1 MRMDR
6 RQPRRW
12 PYGVC
17 AVVAAA
23 CCLSACGLD
32 RDEGAR
38 PRQAGS
44 ARATIERA
52 LPREIPDRGGWT
64 EDLYADFRAL
74 ALPPTRDNVC
84 AVIAVIGQES
94 DFRTDPVVAHLGEI
108 AAREIDARAARAGI
122 PLSLVHAVLQLR
134 SSTGQT
140 YLERIDRA
148 RTEKELS
155 DIYEDFIGRVPLGT
169 RLFAE
174 RNPIRTRGPMQ
185 VNIAFAERYADAK
198 PYPYPVHLSI
208 ADEVF
213 TRRGSL
219 YFGIAH
225 LLDYAAPYD
234 RYLFRFADF
243 NAGQYASRNAAFQS
257 ALARLV
263 RTAITPDGAL
273 LPHAADDARGAPEL
287 GSTEAALR
295 TLAPR
300 LQLDDAEIHEALAQG
315 RTAAFESSALY
326 RRLFALAD
334 QAAGTRQPRALVPRI
349 DLHSPK
355 IRRALTT
362 AWYANRVD
370 ARFRRCLDD
379 VG

>member
-1 MRMDR
+1 MAMGRG
-6 RQPRRW
+6 QPRRW
-12 PYGVC
+12 QFGVC

-23 CCLSACGLD
+23 CCLGACATD
-32 RDEGAR
+32 KDAASPAQAR
-38 PRQAGS
+38 S
-44 ARATIERA
+44 AREIIDRA
-52 LPREIPDRGGWT
+52 LPRTLADRSGWT
-64 EDLYADFRAL
+64 LDLYADFTAL
-74 ALPPTRDNVC
+74 ALPPTRNNVC
-84 AVIAVIGQES
+84 AVVAVIEQES
-94 DFRTDPVVAHLGEI
+94 NFQTDPVIPHLGEI
-108 AAREIDARAARAGI
+108 ASREIDARAGRAGI
-122 PLSLVHAVLQLR
+122 PLPLVHAVLQLT
-134 SSTGQT
+134 SGNGQT
-140 YLERIDRA
+140 YRERIDRA

-155 DIYEDFIGRVPLGT
+155 DIYEDFIGRVPLGS

-174 RNPIRTRGPMQ
+174 HNPIRTRGPMQ
-185 VNIAFAERYADAK
+185 VNIAFAERYADTR
-198 PYPYPVHLSI
+198 PYPYPVHQSI

-225 LLDYAAPYD
+225 LLDYSAPYD
-234 RYLFRFADF
+234 RFLFRFADF

-257 ALARLV
+257 AVARLSGS
-263 RTAITPDGAL
+263 AIPADGAL
-273 LPHAADDARGAPEL
+273 LPHDADDARGDAAP

-295 TLAPR
+295 TLASR
-300 LQLDDAEIHEALAQG
+300 LKLDDDAIRATLAQG
-315 RTAAFESSALY
+315 KTAAFGSSALY

-334 QAAGTRQPRALVPRI
+334 QAAGRPQPRALVPTI

>member
-6 RQPRRW
+6 GQLRRRR
-12 PYGVC
+12 YGVC
-17 AVVAAA
+17 ALVAVA
-23 CCLSACGLD
+23 CGLSACASD
-32 RDEGAR
+32 RGEGGAAQR
-38 PRQAGS
+38 AGN
-44 ARATIERA
+44 ARAIIDRA
-52 LPREIPDRGGWT
+52 LPREIADRSGWS
-64 EDLYADFRAL
+64 EDLYDDFAAL

-84 AVIAVIGQES
+84 AVVAVIGQES
-94 DFRTDPVVAHLGEI
+94 NFQTDPVIPHLGEI
-108 AAREIDARAARAGI
+108 ASREIDARAGHAGI
-122 PLSLVHAVLQLR
+122 PVSLVHAVLELR

-140 YLERIDRA
+140 YRERIERA

-155 DIYEDFIGRVPLGT
+155 DIYEDFIGRVPLGS

-174 RNPIRTRGPMQ
+174 HNPIRTRGPMQ

-198 PYPYPVHLSI
+198 PYPYPVQVSI

-225 LLDYAAPYD
+225 LLDYPAPYD
-234 RYLFRFADF
+234 RFLFRFADF

-257 ALARLV
+257 AVARL
-263 RTAITPDGAL
+263 TATDIVPDGAL
-273 LPHAADDARGAPEL
+273 LPHDAGDAP
-287 GSTEAALR
+287 GRTEAALR
-295 TLAPR
+295 SLATR
-300 LQLDDAEIHEALAQG
+300 LKLDDDEIREALDQG
-315 RTAAFESSALY
+315 RTAAFGSSPLY

-334 QAAGTRQPRALVPRI
+334 RSAGTPLPRALVPTI
-349 DLHSPK
+349 DLHGPK

-370 ARFRRCLDD
+370 ARFRRCLDN